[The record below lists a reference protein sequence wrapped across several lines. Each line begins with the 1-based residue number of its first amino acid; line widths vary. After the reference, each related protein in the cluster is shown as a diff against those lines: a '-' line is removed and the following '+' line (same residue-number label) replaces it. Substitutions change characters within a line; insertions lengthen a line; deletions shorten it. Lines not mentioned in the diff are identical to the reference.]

1 MLRAKI
7 LIAKLSLFKNY
18 VHVVFSADVLINP
31 YRLKLIILGKIT
43 GFYMEAKKLAI
54 GLAVLSTL
62 GFAVQDMVVKLL
74 TEIGSLWQL
83 MFLRAIL
90 VVLILIT
97 WALIKRCPG
106 VIWPTDW
113 KWPIIRAFL
122 MSCAYSFFYASLP
135 FTALAQAASC
145 FFTAPI
151 FTCFFAALILREKV
165 GIWRLSSIFVGFL
178 GVLYII
184 QPGTSNMQAVLF
196 LPVLAGASY
205 ALGVVITRGF
215 CTDHPTLSLTITHN
229 AFYALVG
236 ALMVTFIP
244 NLPIPVD
251 VKVANS
257 FVFSGWIKLTPIII
271 IMIGIT
277 SLTHILA
284 MTSSIRAYQLAESSF
299 VAPFEYT
306 YLIFAI
312 LIDFIVWQYIPS
324 AQGIIGV
331 TMIISA
337 GVTIALRERHRILQ
351 AGLTKA

>member
-1 MLRAKI
+1 
-7 LIAKLSLFKNY
+7 
-18 VHVVFSADVLINP
+18 
-31 YRLKLIILGKIT
+31 
-43 GFYMEAKKLAI
+43 MEAKKLAV

-62 GFAVQDMVVKLL
+62 GFAVQDLVVKLL

-83 MFLRAIL
+83 MFLRSIL

-97 WALIKRCPG
+97 WASLKRRPDIIRPAG
-106 VIWPTDW
+106 W
-113 KWPIIRAFL
+113 KWPIVRAFL

-135 FTALAQAASC
+135 FTTLAQAASC

-151 FTCFFAALILREKV
+151 FTCFFAAIILKEKV
-165 GIWRLSSIFVGFL
+165 GIWRISSIFVGFL

-184 QPGTSNMQAVLF
+184 QPGTSNMQAILF

-215 CTDHPTLSLTITHN
+215 CTDHPALSLTIIHN

-244 NLPIPVD
+244 ILPIPVD

-257 FVFSGWIKLTPIII
+257 FAFSGWVQLTSSII

-284 MTSSIRAYQLAESSF
+284 MTASIRAYQLAESSF

-312 LIDFIVWQYIPS
+312 LIDYTVWQYIPS
-324 AQGIIGV
+324 TQGIIGV

-337 GVTIALRERHRILQ
+337 GVIIALRERGRI
-351 AGLTKA
+351 

>member
-1 MLRAKI
+1 
-7 LIAKLSLFKNY
+7 
-18 VHVVFSADVLINP
+18 
-31 YRLKLIILGKIT
+31 
-43 GFYMEAKKLAI
+43 MEAKKLAV

-62 GFAVQDMVVKLL
+62 GFAVQDLVVKLL

-97 WALIKRCPG
+97 WALLKRSPDIIRPAG
-106 VIWPTDW
+106 W
-113 KWPIIRAFL
+113 KWPIVRAFL

-151 FTCFFAALILREKV
+151 FTCFFAAIILKEKV
-165 GIWRLSSIFVGFL
+165 GIWRISSIFIGFL

-184 QPGTSNMQAVLF
+184 QPGTPNMQAILF

-215 CTDHPTLSLTITHN
+215 CSDHPALSLTITHN
-229 AFYALVG
+229 IFYALVG
-236 ALMVTFIP
+236 ALTVTFIP
-244 NLPIPVD
+244 FIPIPVD
-251 VKVANS
+251 VKIVNS
-257 FVFSGWIKLTPIII
+257 FVFSGWVELTSSII

-284 MTSSIRAYQLAESSF
+284 MTASIRAYQLTESSF

-312 LIDFIVWQYIPS
+312 LIDYIVWQYIPTS
-324 AQGIIGV
+324 QGIIGV
-331 TMIISA
+331 TMIIGA
-337 GVTIALRERHRILQ
+337 GVMIALRERNRISDVEQ
-351 AGLTKA
+351 TKV

>member
-1 MLRAKI
+1 
-7 LIAKLSLFKNY
+7 
-18 VHVVFSADVLINP
+18 
-31 YRLKLIILGKIT
+31 
-43 GFYMEAKKLAI
+43 MEAKKLAV

-62 GFAVQDMVVKLL
+62 GFAVQDLVVKLL

-83 MFLRAIL
+83 MFLRSIL

-97 WALIKRCPG
+97 WASLKRRPDIIRPAG
-106 VIWPTDW
+106 W

-135 FTALAQAASC
+135 FTTLAQAASC

-151 FTCFFAALILREKV
+151 FTCFFAAIILKEKV
-165 GIWRLSSIFVGFL
+165 GIWRISSIFVGFL

-184 QPGTSNMQAVLF
+184 QPGTSNMQAILF

-215 CTDHPTLSLTITHN
+215 CTDHPALSLTITHN

-244 NLPIPVD
+244 ILPIPVD

-257 FVFSGWIKLTPIII
+257 FAFSGWVQLTSSII

-284 MTSSIRAYQLAESSF
+284 MTASIRAYQLAESSF

-312 LIDFIVWQYIPS
+312 LIDYTVWQYIPNT
-324 AQGIIGV
+324 QGIIGV
-331 TMIISA
+331 AMIISA
-337 GVTIALRERHRILQ
+337 GVIIALRESARI
-351 AGLTKA
+351 

>member
-1 MLRAKI
+1 
-7 LIAKLSLFKNY
+7 
-18 VHVVFSADVLINP
+18 
-31 YRLKLIILGKIT
+31 
-43 GFYMEAKKLAI
+43 MEAKKLAV

-62 GFAVQDMVVKLL
+62 GFAIQDLVVKLL

-83 MFLRAIL
+83 MFLRSIL

-97 WALIKRCPG
+97 WASLKRRPDIIRPAG
-106 VIWPTDW
+106 W
-113 KWPIIRAFL
+113 KWPIVRAFL

-135 FTALAQAASC
+135 FTTLAQAASC

-151 FTCFFAALILREKV
+151 FTCFFAAIILKEKV
-165 GIWRLSSIFVGFL
+165 GIWRISSIFVGFL

-184 QPGTSNMQAVLF
+184 QPGTSNMQAILF

-215 CTDHPTLSLTITHN
+215 CTDHPALSLTIIHN

-244 NLPIPVD
+244 ILPIPVD
-251 VKVANS
+251 VKVSNS
-257 FVFSGWIKLTPIII
+257 FAFSGWVQLTSSII

-284 MTSSIRAYQLAESSF
+284 MTASIRAYQLAESSF

-312 LIDFIVWQYIPS
+312 LIDYTVWQYIPNT
-324 AQGIIGV
+324 QGIIGV

-337 GVTIALRERHRILQ
+337 GVMIALRESARI
-351 AGLTKA
+351 

>member
-1 MLRAKI
+1 
-7 LIAKLSLFKNY
+7 
-18 VHVVFSADVLINP
+18 
-31 YRLKLIILGKIT
+31 
-43 GFYMEAKKLAI
+43 MEAKKLAV

-62 GFAVQDMVVKLL
+62 GFAVQDLVVKLL

-83 MFLRAIL
+83 MFLRSIL

-97 WALIKRCPG
+97 WASLKRRSDIIRPAG
-106 VIWPTDW
+106 W
-113 KWPIIRAFL
+113 KWPIVRAFL

-135 FTALAQAASC
+135 FTTLAQAASC

-151 FTCFFAALILREKV
+151 FTCFFAAIILKEKV
-165 GIWRLSSIFVGFL
+165 GIWRISSIFVGFL

-184 QPGTSNMQAVLF
+184 QPGTSNMQAILF

-215 CTDHPTLSLTITHN
+215 CTDHPALSLTITHN

-244 NLPIPVD
+244 ILPIPID
-251 VKVANS
+251 VKVANP
-257 FVFSGWIKLTPIII
+257 FVFSGWVQLTSSII

-284 MTSSIRAYQLAESSF
+284 MTSSIRAYQSAESSF

-306 YLIFAI
+306 YLIFAM
-312 LIDFIVWQYIPS
+312 LIDYAVWQYIPS

-337 GVTIALRERHRILQ
+337 GVTIAIRERNRISDAEQ
-351 AGLTKA
+351 TKA

>member
-1 MLRAKI
+1 MNERTLA
-7 LIAKLSLFKNY
+7 
-18 VHVVFSADVLINP
+18 
-31 YRLKLIILGKIT
+31 IILVT
-43 GFYMEAKKLAI
+43 
-54 GLAVLSTL
+54 LSTF
-62 GFAVQDMVVKLL
+62 GFAIQDMVVKLL

-83 MFLRAIL
+83 MFLRAVL
-90 VVLILIT
+90 VVLILLT
-97 WALIKRCPG
+97 WLMLRSRPDIIKPAG
-106 VIWPTDW
+106 W
-113 KWPIIRAFL
+113 KWPLVRAFL

-165 GIWRLSSIFVGFL
+165 GIWRVSSIFFGFL

-244 NLPIPVD
+244 NLPIPIEL
-251 VKVANS
+251 KVANS

-271 IMIGIT
+271 VLIGIT

-312 LIDFIVWQYIPS
+312 LIDYMVWQYIPT

-331 TMIISA
+331 TMIIGA
-337 GVTIALRERHRILQ
+337 GVTIALRERHRMLD
-351 AGLTKA
+351 AGQTNA

>member
-1 MLRAKI
+1 
-7 LIAKLSLFKNY
+7 
-18 VHVVFSADVLINP
+18 
-31 YRLKLIILGKIT
+31 
-43 GFYMEAKKLAI
+43 MEAKKLAV

-62 GFAVQDMVVKLL
+62 GFAVQDLVVKLL

-83 MFLRAIL
+83 MFLRSIL

-97 WALIKRCPG
+97 WALLKRRPDIIRPAG
-106 VIWPTDW
+106 W

-135 FTALAQAASC
+135 FTTLAQAASC

-151 FTCFFAALILREKV
+151 FTCFFAAIILKEKV
-165 GIWRLSSIFVGFL
+165 GIWRISSIFVGFL

-184 QPGTSNMQAVLF
+184 QPGTSNMQAILF

-215 CTDHPTLSLTITHN
+215 CTDHPALSLTITHN

-236 ALMVTFIP
+236 ALMVTFITI
-244 NLPIPVD
+244 LPIPVD
-251 VKVANS
+251 IKVANS
-257 FVFSGWIKLTPIII
+257 FAFSGWVQLTSSII

-284 MTSSIRAYQLAESSF
+284 MTASIRAYQVAESSF

-312 LIDFIVWQYIPS
+312 LIDYTVWQYIPS
-324 AQGIIGV
+324 TQGVIGV

-337 GVTIALRERHRILQ
+337 GVMIALRERGRI
-351 AGLTKA
+351 

>member
-1 MLRAKI
+1 
-7 LIAKLSLFKNY
+7 
-18 VHVVFSADVLINP
+18 
-31 YRLKLIILGKIT
+31 
-43 GFYMEAKKLAI
+43 MEAKKLAI

-62 GFAVQDMVVKLL
+62 GFAIQDMVVKLL
-74 TEIGSLWQL
+74 TETGSLWQL

-97 WALIKRCPG
+97 WALLKRRPETIRPSG
-106 VIWPTDW
+106 W
-113 KWPIIRAFL
+113 KWPIVRAFL

-151 FTCFFAALILREKV
+151 FTCFFAAIILKEKV
-165 GIWRLSSIFVGFL
+165 GIWRISSIFVGFL

-184 QPGTSNMQAVLF
+184 QPGTSHMQPILF

-215 CTDHPTLSLTITHN
+215 CTDHPALSLTITHN

-244 NLPIPVD
+244 ILPIPID
-251 VKVANS
+251 VQVANP
-257 FVFSGWIKLTPIII
+257 FVFSGWVQLTSSII

-284 MTSSIRAYQLAESSF
+284 MTSSIRAYQSAESSF

-312 LIDFIVWQYIPS
+312 LIDYAVWQYIPS

-337 GVTIALRERHRILQ
+337 GVTIAVRERNRMSDAEQ
-351 AGLTKA
+351 TKT

>member
-1 MLRAKI
+1 
-7 LIAKLSLFKNY
+7 
-18 VHVVFSADVLINP
+18 
-31 YRLKLIILGKIT
+31 
-43 GFYMEAKKLAI
+43 MEAKKLAV

-62 GFAVQDMVVKLL
+62 GFAVQDLVVKLL

-83 MFLRAIL
+83 MFLRSIL

-97 WALIKRCPG
+97 WASLKRRPDIIRPAG
-106 VIWPTDW
+106 W

-151 FTCFFAALILREKV
+151 FTCFFAAIILKEKV
-165 GIWRLSSIFVGFL
+165 GIWRISSIFVGFL

-184 QPGTSNMQAVLF
+184 QPGTSNMQAILF

-215 CTDHPTLSLTITHN
+215 CTDHPALSLTITHN

-244 NLPIPVD
+244 ILPIPVD

-257 FVFSGWIKLTPIII
+257 FAFSGWVQLTSSII

-284 MTSSIRAYQLAESSF
+284 MTASIRAYQLAESSF

-312 LIDFIVWQYIPS
+312 LIDYTVWQYIPNT
-324 AQGIIGV
+324 QGIIGV
-331 TMIISA
+331 AMIISA
-337 GVTIALRERHRILQ
+337 GVIIALRESARI
-351 AGLTKA
+351 